1 MNSNKSLNSSV
12 RNVGK
17 VLARALATKS
27 QKNPQRR
34 NNRRPPQRT
43 TTQALPAAYATH
55 VRPRFSTRISGTG
68 MQVSGCDLVYQIP
81 SDLSVVSDEELM
93 AIIPANP
100 AYWVG
105 TRIAALAQGYQN
117 YRPKRMVFH
126 YIPQVAVTQPG
137 TVIMGTLW
145 NAAAPTTGIQQTL
158 LTSNGGCMTQCYLPC
173 DTSVNLGRNLQQ
185 NLFQFT
191 GALTLDTNPFI
202 FAAIVRGSGDLPGYF
217 YVSYDF
223 EFRNP
228 IGLSWSFY
236 NSGIKPLASI
246 ESRSNTSIVLA
257 VPAGQFGAGTI
268 LDLEGSQLYYNATP
282 VSLAGTTLVM
292 ALSNEQSSIVPASAP
307 KEITSASAA
316 LTYYSAGAPSTD
328 ASFIYLASDGTY
340 NFKSGVSPSS
350 ASYPMWI
357 LTGVTGTPQGVTLYS
372 SSEAVMYLKDNI
384 YVSSSLISLPA
395 ENVPKHA

>member
-1 MNSNKSLNSSV
+1 MNNNSLNSSV

-34 NNRRPPQRT
+34 NVNRKVRRT

-100 AYWVG
+100 AYWIG

-117 YRPKRMVFH
+117 YRPKRMIFH

-145 NAAAPTTGIQQTL
+145 NASAPTTGIQQTL

-191 GALTLDTNPFI
+191 GALSLDTNPFI

-228 IGLSWSFY
+228 IGLSWSFF
-236 NSGIKPLASI
+236 NSGIKPLSSI
-246 ESRSNTSIVLA
+246 VSLANTSVVLA
-257 VPAGQFGAGTI
+257 VPSGQFGAGTI
-268 LDLEGSQLYYNATP
+268 LDLEGSQLYYNGTP
-282 VSLAGTTLVM
+282 VSVPDTTLVM
-292 ALSNEQSSIVPASAP
+292 ALSNEQGPSSASAGP
-307 KEITSASAA
+307 KIVASASAA
-316 LTYYSAGAPSTD
+316 LTYYSAQAPSET
-328 ASFIYLASDGTY
+328 ASFIYLGSDGTY
-340 NFKSGVSPSS
+340 SFKSGAQPST

-357 LTGVTGTPQGVTLYS
+357 ITGASGTPTGVTLYS
-372 SSEAVMYLKDNI
+372 STEPIIYFKDGSF
-384 YVSSSLISLPA
+384 VSASLISLPL
-395 ENVPKHA
+395 ENVPKRV